1 MPRTPG
7 YLPPGL
13 CEELRQRVYTL
24 FGATQYDAIASR
36 NAKASVLR
44 SFKTMCNSFFVWF
57 IAAIQK
63 AMNVM
68 HEPDKKWVLCPV
80 CGAKTRL
87 RLLQRTVL
95 KDFPLFCPKC
105 RQERIINARN
115 FQIEII
121 DQPDAK
127 TQC

>member
-1 MPRTPG
+1 M
-7 YLPPGL
+7 
-13 CEELRQRVYTL
+13 
-24 FGATQYDAIASR
+24 
-36 NAKASVLR
+36 
-44 SFKTMCNSFFVWF
+44 
-57 IAAIQK
+57 AAIQK
-63 AMNVM
+63 AVNAM

-95 KDFPLFCPKC
+95 EDFPLFCPKC

>member
-1 MPRTPG
+1 MT
-7 YLPPGL
+7 
-13 CEELRQRVYTL
+13 
-24 FGATQYDAIASR
+24 AIH
-36 NAKASVLR
+36 KAV
-44 SFKTMCNSFFVWF
+44 
-57 IAAIQK
+57 
-63 AMNVM
+63 NVM
-68 HEPDKKWVLCPV
+68 REPAEKWVLCPA

-105 RQERIINARN
+105 RQECIIHAQD